1 MSYPMCI
8 CEGFTRKTESTVCV
22 CVYVHKIFVL
32 YIYVIYVIYMYEIYD
47 KRFIVRTWLAQL

>member
-1 MSYPMCI
+1 MCI